1 MSGRHQKRRSHRRR
15 SNPMGFNVRDI
26 GTQLLWGT
34 AGGVAALS
42 VPGLVASSYNT
53 GWTGYLLNGA
63 SAWAGSMLVG
73 KVAGPKAGQDFFVG
87 GLVATGLRIFNNFF
101 GSSFPV
107 GLSGLGFYIPN
118 NFPLPTTGS
127 GPFLLNSGYEGGNP
141 MPSVQI
147 GGGSGSSVALASVP
161 PAGVQSS
168 DEPSRW
174 SKWAA

>member
-1 MSGRHQKRRSHRRR
+1 
-15 SNPMGFNVRDI
+15 MGFNVRDV
-26 GTQLLWGT
+26 GAQLLWGT
-34 AGGVAALS
+34 AGGVTALAA
-42 VPGLVASSYNT
+42 PGLIAAAYNT
-53 GWTGYLLNGA
+53 GWTGYALNGVT
-63 SAWAGSMLVG
+63 AWAGSLLVS
-73 KVAGPKAGQDFFVG
+73 KMAGPKAGADFFVG

-107 GLSGLGFYIPN
+107 GLSGGMGFYIPN

-127 GPFLLNSGYEGGNP
+127 GPFLLNAGYEGGSP

-147 GGGSGSSVALASVP
+147 GGGSASNMALASVP
-161 PAGVQSS
+161 PAAVQSS